1 MTDPNIAQGIVQ
13 AVIVVLQVT
22 ELIAQIPVTM
32 TKSFARELIMDL
44 PQS

>member
-22 ELIAQIPVTM
+22 ELIAQITVSVT
-32 TKSFARELIMDL
+32 KAFARKLMDL